1 MRTLRNYV
9 VINYLLREAVMSN
22 EKPYSMLMTV
32 ATTALFVLLALYLL
46 FQDTSL
52 VGPI

>member
-1 MRTLRNYV
+1 MSK
-9 VINYLLREAVMSN
+9 SN
-22 EKPYSMLMTV
+22 ENLYSILMTV
-32 ATTALFVLLALYLL
+32 TTTALFVLLALYLL

>member
-1 MRTLRNYV
+1 MSK
-9 VINYLLREAVMSN
+9 SN

-32 ATTALFVLLALYLL
+32 TTTALFVLLALYLL
-46 FQDTSL
+46 FQDASL